1 MKQLLL
7 PTDFSENAWNALF
20 TALKLYGD
28 FECTFHL
35 MHAYEPRIQN
45 VSGFKSS
52 VRTGLSQQS
61 LAEHSKTELAQILSY
76 LQHNHTNTKHYF
88 QTHSIQGEL
97 VESIKMQISKLD
109 IDGIIMGTKGATG
122 AKEIF
127 LGSNTV
133 RVLKNIKNCMLLAVP
148 NSFEFKSL
156 ATVVFPTEYAHFF
169 PKSIL
174 EPLLELMDHWNSE
187 IKIFHVAQEFVL
199 SDMQKSNKQILKQ
212 RLDGIPHSFYKESIK
227 TTVSKAIRDFSKE
240 QEADLIVLTN
250 YKHTFFEQLT
260 QEPIVKKVSFKS
272 DIPLL
277 VLPDFEG

>member
-1 MKQLLL
+1 MKQLLM
-7 PTDFSENAWNALF
+7 PTDFSENAWNAFF
-20 TALKLYGD
+20 TAIKLYGD

-35 MHAYEPRIQN
+35 LHAYEPKIQN
-45 VSGFKSS
+45 ISGFKSS
-52 VRTGLSQQS
+52 VRTGYSQQS
-61 LAEHSKTELAQILSY
+61 LAEHSKTELAKILSY
-76 LQHNHTNTKHYF
+76 IKRNHHNTKHHF

-97 VESIKMQISKLD
+97 VETIKLQISKLD
-109 IDGIIMGTKGATG
+109 IDGIIMGTKGASG

-127 LGSNTV
+127 MGSNTV

-156 ATVVFPTEYAHFF
+156 ETVVFPTEYAHFF

-174 EPLLELMDHWNSE
+174 EPLIELMAHWKSE

-199 SDMQKSNKQILKQ
+199 DDIQRSNKQILKQ
-212 RLDGIPHSFYKESIK
+212 RFSEIPFSFYKEAIK

-240 QEADLIVLTN
+240 QGADLIVLTN

-272 DIPLL
+272 EIPLL
-277 VLPDFEG
+277 VLPNFEG